1 MAVPSLDDMAKTT
14 IEWLSAAQAKNLQDL
29 EQSNLASVRL
39 RTAVGIKAAH
49 ALGIRSVLSDGRSSG
64 ATRLV
69 VVGKIDY
76 VSDPARP
83 ARWLRRMRELKASGA
98 RVIVDYTDHHLAAQ
112 SPAADFYRDALSLAD
127 TILAS
132 SLKLCEHVLAH
143 TGRQALMI
151 DDPIEV
157 PLQPPVSRKSPLK
170 TLLWFGHASN
180 LPYLFE
186 FLLDRYRSTVERRL
200 IVMTNL
206 HPLPDPYANA
216 LNAPQLHGLEINVVP
231 WSIKDMR
238 TAASLSD
245 LCIIPAGI
253 ADPRKSGASSNR
265 LLTALALGLP
275 TAADMLDS
283 YAPLNAY
290 FTNLRDADLDHLLD
304 APERFFPAVLDA
316 QQLIAREHTIA
327 AAQQRW
333 SQLLSQQESVAS

>member
-1 MAVPSLDDMAKTT
+1 MAAASTETMAKTT
-14 IEWLSAAQAKNLQDL
+14 IEWLCAAPAKNLQEL

-49 ALGIRSVLSDGRSSG
+49 ALGIRNMLSDGRASG
-64 ATRLV
+64 AAQLA

-83 ARWLRRMRELKASGA
+83 ARWLQRLRQLKAGGA
-98 RVIVDYTDHHLAAQ
+98 HVIVDYTDHHLSTQ
-112 SPAADFYRDALSLAD
+112 SPAADFYRDALALAD

-143 TGRQALMI
+143 TGRQAVMI

-157 PLQPPVSRKSPLK
+157 AVQPPVARDHARK
-170 TLLWFGHASN
+170 TLLWFGHATN

-206 HPLPDPYANA
+206 HPLPDPYVPA
-216 LNAPQLHGLEINVVP
+216 LNAPHLQKLEINVVP
-231 WSIKDMR
+231 WSIKDMV

-283 YAPLNAY
+283 YAPLGAY
-290 FTNLRDADLDHLLD
+290 FTDLRDADLDHMLD
-304 APERFFPAVLDA
+304 EPEILFPAVRDA

-333 SQLLSQQESVAS
+333 SQLLGQQENAAT

>member
-1 MAVPSLDDMAKTT
+1 MTT
-14 IEWLSAAQAKNLQDL
+14 IEWLCAAQARTLQDL

-39 RTAVGIKAAH
+39 RTA
-49 ALGIRSVLSDGRSSG
+49 LGIRAAHGLGMKNLLSDGR
-64 ATRLV
+64 ATDKAGLA
-69 VVGKIDY
+69 VVGKVDY
-76 VSDPARP
+76 VSDPGRP
-83 ARWLRRMRELKASGA
+83 ARWLQRLRQLKAAGA
-98 RVIVDYTDHHLAAQ
+98 RVIVDYTDHHLSAQ
-112 SPAADFYRDALSLAD
+112 TPAADFYRDALALAD

-143 TGRQALMI
+143 TGRQAIMI

-157 PLQPPVSRKSPLK
+157 PLQAPMARSHALK

-186 FLLDRYRSTVERRL
+186 FLLDRYRSSAERRL

-206 HPLPDPYANA
+206 HPLPDPYMQA
-216 LNAPQLHGLEINVVP
+216 LNAPHLQGLEINVVP
-231 WSIKDMR
+231 WSLQDMQA
-238 TAASLSD
+238 AASLSD
-245 LCIIPAGI
+245 VCIIPAGV

-283 YAPLNAY
+283 YAPLGAY
-290 FTNLRDADLDHLLD
+290 FADLRSVDLDAMLD
-304 APERFFPAVLDA
+304 APERHFPAIRDA
-316 QQLIAREHTIA
+316 QQLIAREHTLA

-333 SQLLSQQESVAS
+333 SALLGQRLATTA